1 MTSIVLVHLMSF
13 FVLLNWNDPRSLLGE
28 SNYILNR
35 YYSTK
40 TMHVHKLNHQ
50 NPLLPKNAVGAIV
63 RSAFSNPEPMH
74 WDALGLIIPATDEDA
89 KIHQYKIETTRMI
102 HRNTTCSGQGLSCF
116 LENNAGSYLLLNG
129 ESLSVLSE
137 ISSSVY
143 FATLLVIYLLSS
155 LPLVFRLGW
164 KAFYEDGKQQVPE
177 DRILLATKIARIVI
191 LIIYFAGLVNAY
203 TGSPFT
209 KVTNLKIQEVVY
221 YSTSSHMASILV
233 CVVTLFFY
241 LVHLRGSHLQYHIL
255 GSETH
260 AAVAVSEETSIL
272 VQGSTPRPD
281 DQPKQQAQIVDTNGY
296 KGKLAEETKTF
307 FSSCFAALPGFMD
320 FDKYLDTLDF
330 DISKGPYSSEVSI
343 IIAVTIFLGGM
354 GNLGLT
360 RGVVLEIEAQ
370 FVLAC
375 VLGFAVLE
383 VASYR
388 LEAYCIYLFS
398 VALDTC
404 KNWAEHDKQMKIE
417 REKLNGVNFG
427 DTENHLIAQQQDP
440 ITSKL
445 KETLG
450 EAHKDFFTGVCF
462 IRFVILLLQFWILV
476 LYDAT
481 ISEIGYTYSDCERA
495 VFVLVVIYFT
505 IQVLLLW
512 TRLFSGVFQRIT
524 CGWEF
529 VFPASEQKAGDFSQ
543 DYRWWREMLVELA
556 FFVVAFLVIFSVLF
570 HYATVGRNHAEDR
583 LEHYE
588 KMQYSKTYDAVQNP
602 NCAFSGKYKTIGL
615 MNEEIHDSKIRDW
628 EKRHSWVNTRVDPV
642 DLKVF
647 FWTKHWNIDPR
658 SHMVTSKLFC
668 KNGFEHHWMSCRNDE
683 YLQPSTK
690 TNEAIAKKY
699 VTFDT

>member
-1 MTSIVLVHLMSF
+1 VAVHNSK
-13 FVLLNWNDPRSLLGE
+13 PPQ
-28 SNYILNR
+28 
-35 YYSTK
+35 T
-40 TMHVHKLNHQ
+40 
-50 NPLLPKNAVGAIV
+50 NPL
-63 RSAFSNPEPMH
+63 
-74 WDALGLIIPATDEDA
+74 
-89 KIHQYKIETTRMI
+89 Q
-102 HRNTTCSGQGLSCF
+102 
-116 LENNAGSYLLLNG
+116 
-129 ESLSVLSE
+129 
-137 ISSSVY
+137 
-143 FATLLVIYLLSS
+143 
-155 LPLVFRLGW
+155 
-164 KAFYEDGKQQVPE
+164 
-177 DRILLATKIARIVI
+177 
-191 LIIYFAGLVNAY
+191 
-203 TGSPFT
+203 
-209 KVTNLKIQEVVY
+209 
-221 YSTSSHMASILV
+221 
-233 CVVTLFFY
+233 
-241 LVHLRGSHLQYHIL
+241 
-255 GSETH
+255 
-260 AAVAVSEETSIL
+260 
-272 VQGSTPRPD
+272 
-281 DQPKQQAQIVDTNGY
+281 
-296 KGKLAEETKTF
+296 
-307 FSSCFAALPGFMD
+307 
-320 FDKYLDTLDF
+320 
-330 DISKGPYSSEVSI
+330 
-343 IIAVTIFLGGM
+343 
-354 GNLGLT
+354 
-360 RGVVLEIEAQ
+360 
-370 FVLAC
+370 
-375 VLGFAVLE
+375 
-383 VASYR
+383 
-388 LEAYCIYLFS
+388 
-398 VALDTC
+398 
-404 KNWAEHDKQMKIE
+404 QMKIPE
-417 REKLNGVNFG
+417 TNILTEK
-427 DTENHLIAQQQDP
+427 IQ
-440 ITSKL
+440 
-445 KETLG
+445 

-556 FFVVAFLVIFSVLF
+556 FFVVAFLVIFSALF

-628 EKRHSWVNTRVDPV
+628 EKTHSWVNTRVDPV

-690 TNEAIAKKY
+690 TNEAIAKNY

>member
-164 KAFYEDGKQQVPE
+164 KAFYEDTTQQFPE
-177 DRILLATKIARIVI
+177 KGILLATKIARIVI

-398 VALDTC
+398 VAVYNSKNPPPQVMIQDT
-404 KNWAEHDKQMKIE
+404 NIRTEKI
-417 REKLNGVNFG
+417 
-427 DTENHLIAQQQDP
+427 Q
-440 ITSKL
+440 
-445 KETLG
+445 

-628 EKRHSWVNTRVDPV
+628 EKTHSWVNTRVDPV

-690 TNEAIAKKY
+690 TNEAIAKNY